1 MTYSEMLQIV
11 KHPIIFRRKHV
22 YGTRTVWFKEATKT
36 ADALEAAD
44 TTKPFRIK
52 VLIPYVVW
60 SKELNAPVA
69 HLLEDGEL
77 KPVREKDFPPE
88 LKEATDWYMILG
100 EPHVFRWANRD
111 KMTPA
116 WLKSLPDMSNTAKA
130 LLDEP

>member
-1 MTYSEMLQIV
+1 MTYAEMLQIV

-22 YGTRTVWFKEATKT
+22 YGVRIVWFKDAMAK
-36 ADALEAAD
+36 ADELEASD
-44 TTKPFRIK
+44 TSKPFRIK
-52 VLIPYVVW
+52 VLIPYIVW
-60 SKELNAPVA
+60 SKELKAPVA
-69 HLLEDGEL
+69 HLLENGEL
-77 KPVREKDFPPE
+77 KAVYEKDFTRE